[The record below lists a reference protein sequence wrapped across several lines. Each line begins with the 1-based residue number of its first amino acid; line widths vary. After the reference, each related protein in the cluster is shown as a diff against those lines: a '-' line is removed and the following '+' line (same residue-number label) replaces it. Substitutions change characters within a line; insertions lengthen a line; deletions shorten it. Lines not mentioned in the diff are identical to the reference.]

1 MTIED
6 IEEILPRNKRLFLM
20 ASNIIVAGTIVLD
33 LLSITNI
40 IFPPLDIFTLYNLV
54 VLGVAL
60 YSYQIKKHVNVEL
73 AKRKK
78 LEEDSAD
85 LDDEA

>member
-1 MTIED
+1 
-6 IEEILPRNKRLFLM
+6 M

-40 IFPPLDIFTLYNLV
+40 IFPPLDIFTLYNLA

-60 YSYQIKKHVNVEL
+60 YSYQIKKHVNIEL
-73 AKRKK
+73 AKRKN

-85 LDDEA
+85 VDDEA

>member
-85 LDDEA
+85 VDDEA

>member
-20 ASNIIVAGTIVLD
+20 TSNIIVAGTIVLD

-60 YSYQIKKHVNVEL
+60 YSYQIKKHVNIEL

-85 LDDEA
+85 VDDEA

>member
-20 ASNIIVAGTIVLD
+20 ASNIIVASTIVLD

-60 YSYQIKKHVNVEL
+60 YSYQIKKHVNIEL

-85 LDDEA
+85 VDDEA